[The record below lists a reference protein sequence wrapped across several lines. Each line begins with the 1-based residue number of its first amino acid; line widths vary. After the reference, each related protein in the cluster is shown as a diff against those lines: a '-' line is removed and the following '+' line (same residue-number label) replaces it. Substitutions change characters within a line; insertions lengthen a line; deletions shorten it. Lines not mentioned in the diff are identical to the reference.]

1 MRIRSRLAALG
12 SALILGGMAIGAGSA
27 GAQQVSYS
35 VIPTYQEIRW
45 DDAFGF
51 DDRLRLW
58 GVRGSVDF
66 GPYFSL
72 QPFYAWSDGVEPRE
86 GLTPGPG
93 QPSLFDLQVYGVDAM
108 VNLAPGPIVP
118 FLKGGGGVLRVDPDG
133 GDRSDRILLRWGGGV
148 RFGLGGRIGAELTAE
163 NWTTR
168 LTEPFVAGAVPAGSL
183 ADDGLVDSWV
193 YGAGI
198 RIPLGADFDDNQT
211 RGLVPGI
218 AVEPFAVRTDYADEL
233 DLGRQYGAGARA
245 GVDFNQNVGLRAF
258 YWRGVDDDYSGFQ
271 DVEGYGAEARFAL
284 NTGPGISPFLVAG
297 GGRIRFTDEFL
308 DLEGDRPGDLDH
320 LILGGGFAFALGSF
334 ARVELGARN
343 LLMTPGSDLEDVT
356 DPDDLV
362 STWQY
367 SAGLALTVGA
377 SATSREQWVD
387 RERIREEERR
397 RIREEER
404 IRVEEMDRLRGIST
418 RDRDDRRTVMVP
430 DTIRGGR
437 MMIVPVPEVGEVI
450 LRYGEA
456 YSVQGR
462 AGSMEGM
469 SAAEMDRIEAAVN
482 RALSRQ
488 GMGMDMEA
496 MREQMASLVREAVR
510 EELQAMGVQPGQ
522 RTVVVRP
529 GEDPEVVMVD
539 AERFQ
544 WSARTT
550 EPYLGVQLHE
560 DTQFLIGVRAG
571 MGFLRSDLPLEII
584 PELAFGFG
592 EGDTSLLL
600 GLNGRYTFELGGE
613 RRYEPYLQL
622 GAALTNQRLLS
633 INPAYGLKFDVASDD
648 RGNPIRIFIEHQGIQ
663 LYGDHRILAG
673 IVLDR

>member
-12 SALILGGMAIGAGSA
+12 STLILGGMATGAGSV

-35 VIPTYQEIRW
+35 VIPTYQEVRW

-86 GLTPGPG
+86 GLTPGAG

-258 YWRGVDDDYSGFQ
+258 YWRGVDDDFSEFQ

-297 GGRIRFTDEFL
+297 AGRIRFTDEFL
-308 DLEGDRPGDLDH
+308 DVEGNRPGDLDH

-404 IRVEEMDRLRGIST
+404 IRVEEVT
-418 RDRDDRRTVMVP
+418 ARDRAQDRDRRDATTPSRGDRTMV
-430 DTIRGGR
+430 
-437 MMIVPVPEVGEVI
+437 VPVPEVGEVI

-456 YSVQGR
+456 YSVQAR
-462 AGSMEGM
+462 DAAGGM
-469 SAAEMDRIEAAVN
+469 SAVDMVRLEEAVAASLA
-482 RALSRQ
+482 R
-488 GMGMDMEA
+488 MGMDME
-496 MREQMASLVREAVR
+496 SLEARLPQIVRQVVR
-510 EELQAMGVQPGQ
+510 EELQAMGV
-522 RTVVVRP
+522 RP
-529 GEDPEVVMVD
+529 GAVAPGVTVLTVD
-539 AERFQ
+539 DGFQ
-544 WSARTT
+544 WRAQTM
-550 EPYLGVQLHE
+550 EPYVGLQLH
-560 DTQFLIGVRAG
+560 DRTQFLLGVRAS
-571 MGFLRSDLPLEII
+571 MGTLNALPVEVI

-600 GLNGRYTFELGGE
+600 GLNTRYSFDLGRE
-613 RRYEPYLQL
+613 RRYAPYLQI

-633 INPAYGLKFDVASDD
+633 INPAYGLKFDVASDN
-648 RGNPIRIFIEHQGIQ
+648 RGNPIRIFIEHQGLQ
-663 LYGDHRILAG
+663 MYRDHRILAG